1 MTDSKVLNFPKK
13 ETIDANHILTD
24 AMDKLEDCVVL
35 GITKDGEAFY
45 SICAQ
50 DSEQV
55 IYLLRVLE
63 HLVIAQ
69 DLT

>member
-1 MTDSKVLNFPKK
+1 MEGKILNFPTK
-13 ETIDANHILTD
+13 EKIDADTLLTD
-24 AMDKLEDCVVL
+24 ALGKLEDCIVL
-35 GITKDGEAFY
+35 GITKEGEAFY

-50 DSEQV
+50 NSEQV

>member
-1 MTDSKVLNFPKK
+1 MVDGKVLNFPKK
-13 ETIDANHILTD
+13 EKVDANHILTD
-24 AMDKLEDCVVL
+24 AMDKLEDCIIL
-35 GITKDGEAFY
+35 GITKEGEAFY

-55 IYLLRVLE
+55 VYLLRVLE

-69 DLT
+69 DLS

>member
-1 MTDSKVLNFPKK
+1 MTDSKVLNFPSKEK
-13 ETIDANHILTD
+13 VDAETILADA
-24 AMDKLEDCVVL
+24 AGKLEDCIII
-35 GITKDGEAFY
+35 GITLDGEAYY

>member
-1 MTDSKVLNFPKK
+1 MEGKILNFPTK
-13 ETIDANHILTD
+13 EKIDADTLLND
-24 AMDKLEDCVVL
+24 ALGKLEDCIVL
-35 GITKDGEAFY
+35 GITKEGEAFY

-50 DSEQV
+50 NSEQV

>member
-1 MTDSKVLNFPKK
+1 MSDNKILNFPSK
-13 ETIDANHILTD
+13 EKVDANHILND
-24 AMDKLEDCVVL
+24 AMDKLEDCIVL

>member
-1 MTDSKVLNFPKK
+1 MV
-13 ETIDANHILTD
+13 AD
-24 AMDKLEDCVVL
+24 AMDKLEDCIVI